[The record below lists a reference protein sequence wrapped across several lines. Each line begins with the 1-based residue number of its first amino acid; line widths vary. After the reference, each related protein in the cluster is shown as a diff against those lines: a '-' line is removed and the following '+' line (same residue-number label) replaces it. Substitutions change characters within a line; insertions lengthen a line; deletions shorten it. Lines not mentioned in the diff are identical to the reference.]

1 MIISDTHVH
10 IYNCYP
16 LDHFLDVALHNLAAI
31 AAEIGNG
38 ERNSY
43 ALLLTETQ
51 ADHWFQRARGQK
63 QKIGGWQ
70 ITAHEADSAVV
81 IAEKGK
87 NSISII
93 AGRQVVTSERLEV
106 LMLLSDALISDGLS
120 LRETVYAISQ
130 AGGVPVIPWGFGKWS
145 GKRGET
151 LDAFLA
157 DDVQIPFFLGDNGG
171 RPGIL
176 SEPRQFQCMKKRG
189 LSVLPGS
196 DTLPLP
202 HDLHRVGSSGVQ
214 LPGDFSDAEKPSEHM
229 RRLLV
234 EKPEVIKP
242 FGRRLA
248 ASAFMKNQLLLR
260 LTVSNGHD
268 RRLR

>member
-16 LDHFLDVALHNLAAI
+16 LDRFLDAALHNFFSI
-31 AAEIGNG
+31 AAETGHG
-38 ERNSY
+38 EHNNY
-43 ALLLTETQ
+43 ALLLTETK
-51 ADHWFQRARGQK
+51 ADCWFQRARGQK
-63 QKIGGWQ
+63 QEIGDWQ

-81 IAEKGK
+81 IAKKGDE
-87 NSISII
+87 SMSII

-120 LRETVYAISQ
+120 LRETVYGISQ
-130 AGGVPVIPWGFGKWS
+130 VGGIPVIPWGFGKWS
-145 GKRGET
+145 GKRGEI

-157 DDVQIPFFLGDNGG
+157 DDVQVPFFLGDNGG
-171 RPGIL
+171 RPAIL
-176 SEPRQFQCMKKRG
+176 AEPRQFRQMQARG
-189 LSVLPGS
+189 VPILPGS

-202 HDLHRVGSSGVQ
+202 HDLCRVGCSGVQ
-214 LPGDFSDAEKPSEHM
+214 MPGDFSDTEKPSEHM

-234 EKPEVIKP
+234 EKPTVIKP
-242 FGRRLA
+242 FGQRLA

-260 LTVSNGHD
+260 LK
-268 RRLR
+268 R